1 MLSLQILTHHPIVKM
16 MVWRFVHSMPDEKT
30 GPPRIIALKSSHLAL
45 TERFL
50 CEDGETTAAMQGQDP

>member
-1 MLSLQILTHHPIVKM
+1 M